1 MKNNLRYGIRKH
13 KLGAASVF
21 LGTMIVVGMGQ
32 DKEAAASEQKT
43 TTVEENGNSATDNK
57 VNETQTT
64 TTNVNT
70 IDETQSFSATAT
82 EQPSNATQVTTEKAP
97 KAVQAPQTAQP
108 ANLETV
114 KEEVVKE
121 EAKPQVETTQPQDN
135 SGDQRQVDLTPK
147 KTTQNQVAETQV
159 EVAQPRTASESKP
172 RVTRSADVVEAKEAS
187 DAKVETG
194 TDVTSKVTVTESSIE
209 GHNNTN
215 KVEPHAGQR
224 AVLKYKLKFENGLHQ
239 GDYFDF
245 TLSNNVNTHGVST
258 ARKVPEIKNGSVVMA
273 TGKIL
278 EGGKIRY
285 TFTNDIEDKVDVT
298 AELEINLFIDPK
310 TVQTNGNQTITSTL
324 NGEQTS
330 KELDVKYKDGIGNY
344 YANLNGSIETFN
356 KANNRFTHVAFIKP
370 NNGKT
375 TSVTVTGTLMKGS
388 NQNGNQPKVRVF
400 EYLGNNEDI
409 AKSVYANT
417 TDTSKFKEVTSSMN
431 GNLNVQTNGSYS
443 LNLENLDKTYVVH
456 YDGEYLN
463 GTDEV
468 DFRTQMVGHPE
479 QLYKYY
485 YDRGYTLTWDNG
497 LVLYSNKANGNGKN
511 GPIIQNNKFEYKEDT
526 IKETLKGQ
534 YDKNL
539 VTTVEEEY
547 DSSTLDIDYHT
558 AIDGEGGY
566 VDGYIETIEET
577 DSSAIDIDYHT
588 AVDSEAGHVGGYTE
602 SSEESNPIDFEEST
616 HENSK
621 HHADVVEYEED
632 TNPGGGQ
639 VTTESNLVE
648 FDEESTKDIV
658 TGAVSDHTTIEDTK
672 EYTTEINLIE
682 LVDELPEEHGQ
693 AQGPIEEITE
703 NNHHISHSGLETEN
717 GHGNYGV
724 IEEIEENS
732 HVDIK
737 SELGYEGGQ
746 NSGDQS
752 FEEDTEEDKPKYEQG
767 GNIVDI
773 DFDSVP
779 QIHGQNNG
787 NQSFEEDTEK
797 DKPKYEQ
804 GGNII
809 DIDFDSVPQIHG
821 FNKHN
826 EIIEEDTNKDKPN
839 YQFGGHNSVDFEEDT
854 LPKVSGQNE
863 GQQTIEEDT
872 TPPTPPAPEVPSEP
886 GEPTPPTPEVPSEPE
901 TPTPPTPEVPSEPET
916 PTPPTPE
923 VPSEPET
930 PTPPTPEVPAE
941 PGKPVPPAKEEPKKP
956 SKPVEQ
962 GKVVTPVIEINE
974 KVKAVAPTKQK
985 QSKKFELPETG
996 GEESTNKG
1004 MLFGGLFSILGLAL
1018 LRRNKKNNK
1027 A

>member
-43 TTVEENGNSATDNK
+43 TVEENGNSATDNK
-57 VNETQTT
+57 VSETQTT
-64 TTNVNT
+64 ATNVNT
-70 IDETQSFSATAT
+70 IEETQSYNATVT
-82 EQPSNATQVTTEKAP
+82 EQPSNATQVTTEEAP
-97 KAVQAPQTAQP
+97 NAVQAPQTAQP
-108 ANLETV
+108 ANVETV
-114 KEEVVKE
+114 KEEE
-121 EAKPQVETTQPQDN
+121 KPQVKETTQPQDN
-135 SGDQRQVDLTPK
+135 SGNQRQVDLTPK
-147 KTTQNQVAETQV
+147 KVTQNQGTETQV

-172 RVTRSADVVEAKEAS
+172 RVTRSADVAEAKEAS
-187 DAKVETG
+187 DVSEVKG

-258 ARKVPEIKNGSVVMA
+258 VRKVPDILNGSLVMA
-273 TGKIL
+273 TGKVL
-278 EGGKIRY
+278 GEGKIRY
-285 TFTNDIEDKVDVT
+285 TFTDYINNKVNVT
-298 AELEINLFIDPK
+298 ANLEINLFIDPK
-310 TVQTNGNQTITSTL
+310 TVQDNGNQKITSMINDHETEKTIPISY
-324 NGEQTS
+324 NPGVSNT
-330 KELDVKYKDGIGNY
+330 
-344 YANLNGSIETFN
+344 YANINGSIETFN
-356 KANNRFTHVAFIKP
+356 KADNKFTHVAYIIPK
-370 NNGKT
+370 NGMST
-375 TSVTVTGTLMKGS
+375 ESATITGTLMKGS
-388 NQNGNQPKVRVF
+388 NSNGNSPTVKIF
-400 EYLGNNEDI
+400 EVLESNKELP
-409 AKSVYANT
+409 KSVYANIN
-417 TDTSKFKEVTSSMN
+417 DTNTFKDVTSQMKD
-431 GNLNVQTNGSYS
+431 NLTVSENGSYS
-443 LNLENLDKTYVVH
+443 LNIENLNKTYVVH
-456 YDGEYLN
+456 YSGEYLS
-463 GTDEV
+463 GSHEV
-468 DFRTQMVGHPE
+468 DFRTQMTGHPK
-479 QLYKYY
+479 QQSIYY
-485 YDRGYTLTWDNG
+485 YNHGYTLTWDNG
-497 LVLYSNKANGNGKN
+497 LVLYSNKANGDGKY
-511 GPIIQNNKFEYKEDT
+511 GPIVDSNNFEFSEDSGNGS
-526 IKETLKGQ
+526 ISGQ
-534 YDKNL
+534 YDAKQIIE
-539 VTTVEEEY
+539 TEENQ
-547 DSSTLDIDYHT
+547 DNTPLDIDYHT

-648 FDEESTKDIV
+648 FDEESTKGIV
-658 TGAVSDHTTIEDTK
+658 TGAVSDHTTVEDTK
-672 EYTTEINLIE
+672 EYTTESNLIE

-703 NNHHISHSGLETEN
+703 NNHHISHSGLGTEN

-746 NSGDQS
+746 NSGNQS

-779 QIHGQNNG
+779 QIHGQNKG
-787 NQSFEEDTEK
+787 DQSFEEDTEK
-797 DKPKYEQ
+797 DKPKYEH

-809 DIDFDSVPQIHG
+809 DIDFDSVPHIHG
-821 FNKHN
+821 FNKHT

-839 YQFGGHNSVDFEEDT
+839 YQFGGHNIVDFEEDT

-872 TPPTPPAPEVPSEP
+872 TPPTP
-886 GEPTPPTPEVPSEPE
+886 PTPPTPEVPSEPE

-941 PGKPVPPAKEEPKKP
+941 PGKPVPPAKE
-956 SKPVEQ
+956 
-962 GKVVTPVIEINE
+962 
-974 KVKAVAPTKQK
+974 
-985 QSKKFELPETG
+985 
-996 GEESTNKG
+996 
-1004 MLFGGLFSILGLAL
+1004 
-1018 LRRNKKNNK
+1018 
-1027 A
+1027 

>member
-1 MKNNLRYGIRKH
+1 MKSNLRYGIRKH

-32 DKEAAASEQKT
+32 EKEAAASEQNN
-43 TTVEENGNSATDNK
+43 TTVEESGSSATESK
-57 VNETQTT
+57 ASETQTT
-64 TTNVNT
+64 TNNVNT
-70 IDETQSFSATAT
+70 IDETQSYSATST
-82 EQPSNATQVTTEKAP
+82 EQPSQSTQVTTEEAP
-97 KAVQAPQTAQP
+97 TTVQAPKVETSRVDLSSEKVADKETTGTQVDTAQP
-108 ANLETV
+108 SN
-114 KEEVVKE
+114 
-121 EAKPQVETTQPQDN
+121 
-135 SGDQRQVDLTPK
+135 
-147 KTTQNQVAETQV
+147 
-159 EVAQPRTASESKP
+159 ASEIKP
-172 RVTRSADVVEAKEAS
+172 RMKRSADVAEVAENEVVGEAKT
-187 DAKVETG
+187 TG
-194 TDVTSKVTVTESSIE
+194 SDVTNKVKVTESSLE
-209 GHNNTN
+209 GHKQGTN
-215 KVEPHAGQR
+215 VVNPHNAER
-224 AVLKYKLKFENGLHQ
+224 VTLKYKWSFEEGIKA

-245 TLSNNVNTHGVST
+245 TLSNNVETHGIST
-258 ARKVPEIKNGSVVMA
+258 LRKVPEIKSSADNQVMA
-273 TGKIL
+273 NGQVINERT
-278 EGGKIRY
+278 IRY
-285 TFTNDIEDKVDVT
+285 TFTDYINEKQNLT
-298 AELEINLFIDPK
+298 AELNLNLFIDPT
-310 TVQTNGNQTITSTL
+310 TVTKKGKQKVEVSLGQNKISQEFDIQYLDGVKNPMGVTVNGRIHTL
-324 NGEQTS
+324 N
-330 KELDVKYKDGIGNY
+330 KEEGKFSHFAY
-344 YANLNGSIETFN
+344 
-356 KANNRFTHVAFIKP
+356 IKP
-370 NNGKT
+370 NNQSLS
-375 TSVTVTGTLMKGS
+375 SVTVTGQVTSGYR
-388 NQNGNQPKVRVF
+388 QDGGNPTVKVYKYTGKEGLAESVF
-400 EYLGNNEDI
+400 ADLSKNDQYEDI
-409 AKSVYANT
+409 TSQLSISYNSGGYTINFESLDNNKDYVIKYEGAYDAKSE
-417 TDTSKFKEVTSSMN
+417 S
-431 GNLNVQTNGSYS
+431 LQLQTHLSAYN
-443 LNLENLDKTYVVH
+443 D
-456 YDGEYLN
+456 
-463 GTDEV
+463 
-468 DFRTQMVGHPE
+468 
-479 QLYKYY
+479 YY
-485 YDRGYTLTWDNG
+485 YYPYYPVQLTWKNS
-497 LVLYSNKANGNGKN
+497 VAFYSNKAQGDGKDKPN
-511 GPIIQNNKFEYKEDT
+511 DPII
-526 IKETLKGQ
+526 
-534 YDKNL
+534 DKS
-539 VTTVEEEY
+539 EPIE
-547 DSSTLDIDYHT
+547 LDIKSEPPVEKHELT
-558 AIDGEGGY
+558 G
-566 VDGYIETIEET
+566 TIEESN
-577 DSSAIDIDYHT
+577 DSKPIDFEYHT
-588 AVDSEAGHVGGYTE
+588 AVEGAEGHAEGIVETEEDSIHV
-602 SSEESNPIDFEEST
+602 DFEEST

-648 FDEESTKDIV
+648 FDEESTKGIV

-672 EYTTEINLIE
+672 EYTTESNLIE

-703 NNHHISHSGLETEN
+703 NNHHISHSGLGTEN

-746 NSGDQS
+746 NSGNQS

-787 NQSFEEDTEK
+787 NQSFEEDTEE

-872 TPPTPPAPEVPSEP
+872 TPPTPP
-886 GEPTPPTPEVPSEPE
+886 TPEVPSEPE

-930 PTPPTPEVPAE
+930 PTPPTPEVPTE

-985 QSKKFELPETG
+985 QSKKSELPETG

-1018 LRRNKKNNK
+1018 LRRNKKNHK

>member
-43 TTVEENGNSATDNK
+43 TVEENGNSATDNK
-57 VNETQTT
+57 VSETQTT
-64 TTNVNT
+64 ATNVNT
-70 IDETQSFSATAT
+70 IEETQSYNATVT
-82 EQPSNATQVTTEKAP
+82 EQPSNATQVTTEEAP
-97 KAVQAPQTAQP
+97 NAVQAPQTAQP
-108 ANLETV
+108 ANVETV
-114 KEEVVKE
+114 KEEE
-121 EAKPQVETTQPQDN
+121 KPQVKETTQPQDN
-135 SGDQRQVDLTPK
+135 SGNQRQVDLTPK
-147 KTTQNQVAETQV
+147 KVTQNQGTETQV

-172 RVTRSADVVEAKEAS
+172 RVTRSADVAEAKEAS
-187 DAKVETG
+187 DVSEVKG

-258 ARKVPEIKNGSVVMA
+258 VRKVPDILNGSLVMA
-273 TGKIL
+273 TGKVL
-278 EGGKIRY
+278 GEGKIRY
-285 TFTNDIEDKVDVT
+285 TFTDYINNKVNVT
-298 AELEINLFIDPK
+298 ANLEINLFIDPK
-310 TVQTNGNQTITSTL
+310 TVQDNGNQKITSMINDHETEKTIPISY
-324 NGEQTS
+324 NPGVSNT
-330 KELDVKYKDGIGNY
+330 
-344 YANLNGSIETFN
+344 YANINGSIETFN
-356 KANNRFTHVAFIKP
+356 KADNKFTHVAYIIPK
-370 NNGKT
+370 NGMST
-375 TSVTVTGTLMKGS
+375 ESATITGTLMKGS
-388 NQNGNQPKVRVF
+388 NSNGNSPTVKIF
-400 EYLGNNEDI
+400 EVLESNKELP
-409 AKSVYANT
+409 KSVYANIN
-417 TDTSKFKEVTSSMN
+417 DTNTFKDVTSQMKD
-431 GNLNVQTNGSYS
+431 NLTVSENGSYS
-443 LNLENLDKTYVVH
+443 LNIENLNKTYVVH
-456 YDGEYLN
+456 YSGEYLS
-463 GTDEV
+463 GSHEV
-468 DFRTQMVGHPE
+468 DFRTQMTGHPK
-479 QLYKYY
+479 QQSIYY
-485 YDRGYTLTWDNG
+485 YNHGYTLTWDNG
-497 LVLYSNKANGNGKN
+497 LVLYSNKANGDGKYGQIVDSNNFEFSEDSGNGS
-511 GPIIQNNKFEYKEDT
+511 IS
-526 IKETLKGQ
+526 GQ
-534 YDKNL
+534 YDAKQIIE
-539 VTTVEEEY
+539 TEENQ
-547 DSSTLDIDYHT
+547 DNTPLDIDYHT

-648 FDEESTKDIV
+648 FDEESTKGIV
-658 TGAVSDHTTIEDTK
+658 TGAVSDHTTVEDTK
-672 EYTTEINLIE
+672 EYTTESNLIE

-703 NNHHISHSGLETEN
+703 NNHHISHSGLGTEN

-746 NSGDQS
+746 NSGNQS

-779 QIHGQNNG
+779 QIHGQNKG
-787 NQSFEEDTEK
+787 DQSFEEDTEK
-797 DKPKYEQ
+797 DKPKYEH

-809 DIDFDSVPQIHG
+809 DIDFDSVPHIHG
-821 FNKHN
+821 FNKHT

-839 YQFGGHNSVDFEEDT
+839 YQFGGHNIVDFEEDT

-872 TPPTPPAPEVPSEP
+872 TPPTPPTPPTPEVPSEP
-886 GEPTPPTPEVPSEPE
+886 ETPTPPTPEVPSEPE

-974 KVKAVAPTKQK
+974 KVKAVAPTKK
-985 QSKKFELPETG
+985 AQSKKSELPETG

>member
-70 IDETQSFSATAT
+70 IDETQSYSATAT

-97 KAVQAPQTAQP
+97 KAVQAVQAPQTAQP

-121 EAKPQVETTQPQDN
+121 EAKPQVKETTQSQDN

-147 KTTQNQVAETQV
+147 KATQNQVAETQV
-159 EVAQPRTASESKP
+159 EVAQPRTVSESKP
-172 RVTRSADVVEAKEAS
+172 RVTRSADVAEAKEAS
-187 DAKVETG
+187 DVSEVKG

-258 ARKVPEIKNGSVVMA
+258 VRKVPDILNGSLVMA
-273 TGKIL
+273 TGKVL
-278 EGGKIRY
+278 GEGKIRY
-285 TFTNDIEDKVDVT
+285 TFTDYINNKVNVT
-298 AELEINLFIDPK
+298 ANLEINLFIDPK
-310 TVQTNGNQTITSTL
+310 TVQDNGNQKITSMINDHETEKTIPISY
-324 NGEQTS
+324 NPGVSNT
-330 KELDVKYKDGIGNY
+330 
-344 YANLNGSIETFN
+344 YANINGSIETFN
-356 KANNRFTHVAFIKP
+356 KADNKFTHVAYIIPK
-370 NNGKT
+370 NGMST
-375 TSVTVTGTLMKGS
+375 ESATITGTLMKGS
-388 NQNGNQPKVRVF
+388 NSNGNSPTVKIF
-400 EYLGNNEDI
+400 EVLESNKELP
-409 AKSVYANT
+409 KSVYANIN
-417 TDTSKFKEVTSSMN
+417 DTNTFKDVTSQMKD
-431 GNLNVQTNGSYS
+431 NLTVSENGSYS
-443 LNLENLDKTYVVH
+443 LNIENLNKTYVVH
-456 YDGEYLN
+456 YSGEYLS
-463 GTDEV
+463 GSHEV
-468 DFRTQMVGHPE
+468 DFRTQMTGHPK
-479 QLYKYY
+479 QQSIYY
-485 YDRGYTLTWDNG
+485 YNHGYTLTWDNG
-497 LVLYSNKANGNGKN
+497 LVLYSNKANGDGKY
-511 GPIIQNNKFEYKEDT
+511 GPIVDSNNFEFSEDSGNGS
-526 IKETLKGQ
+526 ISGQ
-534 YDKNL
+534 YDAKQIIE
-539 VTTVEEEY
+539 TEENQ
-547 DSSTLDIDYHT
+547 DNTPLDIDYHT

-648 FDEESTKDIV
+648 FDEESTKGIV
-658 TGAVSDHTTIEDTK
+658 TGAVSDHTTVEDTK
-672 EYTTEINLIE
+672 EYTTESNLIE
-682 LVDELPEEHGQ
+682 LVDELPKEHGQ

-703 NNHHISHSGLETEN
+703 NYQHISHSGLGTEN

-746 NSGDQS
+746 NSGNQS

-779 QIHGQNNG
+779 QIHGQNKG
-787 NQSFEEDTEK
+787 DQSFEEDTEK
-797 DKPKYEQ
+797 DKPKYEH

-809 DIDFDSVPQIHG
+809 DIDFDSVPHIHG
-821 FNKHN
+821 FNKHT

-839 YQFGGHNSVDFEEDT
+839 YQFGGHNIVDFEEDT

-872 TPPTPPAPEVPSEP
+872 TP
-886 GEPTPPTPEVPSEPE
+886 
-901 TPTPPTPEVPSEPET
+901 PTPPTPEVPSEPET

-974 KVKAVAPTKQK
+974 KVKAVAPTKK
-985 QSKKFELPETG
+985 AQSKKSELPETG

>member
-1 MKNNLRYGIRKH
+1 MKSNLRYGIRKH

-32 DKEAAASEQKT
+32 EKEAAASEQNN
-43 TTVEENGNSATDNK
+43 TTVEETGNSATESK
-57 VNETQTT
+57 ASETQTT
-64 TTNVNT
+64 TNNVNT
-70 IDETQSFSATAT
+70 IDETQLYSAIST
-82 EQPSNATQVTTEKAP
+82 EQPSQSTQVTTEEAP
-97 KAVQAPQTAQP
+97 TTVQAPKVGTSRVDLPSEKATDKEIAGTQVDTAQP
-108 ANLETV
+108 SNV
-114 KEEVVKE
+114 
-121 EAKPQVETTQPQDN
+121 
-135 SGDQRQVDLTPK
+135 
-147 KTTQNQVAETQV
+147 
-159 EVAQPRTASESKP
+159 SEIKP
-172 RVTRSADVVEAKEAS
+172 RMKRSADVTAASEKEVVEE
-187 DAKVETG
+187 DKVTG
-194 TDVTSKVTVTESSIE
+194 TDVTSKVTVENGSEIV
-209 GHNNTN
+209 GHKQDTN
-215 KVEPHAGQR
+215 VVNPHNAER
-224 AVLKYKLKFENGLHQ
+224 VTLKYKWKFGEGIKA

-245 TLSNNVNTHGVST
+245 TLSDNVETHGIST
-258 ARKVPEIKNGSVVMA
+258 LRKVPEIKSTDGQVMA
-273 TGKIL
+273 TGEIIGERKV
-278 EGGKIRY
+278 RY
-285 TFTNDIEDKVDVT
+285 TFKEYVQEKKDLT
-298 AELEINLFIDPK
+298 AELSLNLFIDPT
-310 TVQTNGNQTITSTL
+310 TVTQKGNQNVEVKLGETTVSKIFNIQYLGGVRDNWGVTVNGRIHTL
-324 NGEQTS
+324 N
-330 KELDVKYKDGIGNY
+330 KEDGKFSHFAY
-344 YANLNGSIETFN
+344 
-356 KANNRFTHVAFIKP
+356 VKP
-370 NNGKT
+370 NNQSLS
-375 TSVTVTGTLMKGS
+375 SVTVSGQVTKG
-388 NQNGNQPKVRVF
+388 NKAGANNPTVKVYKHIGS
-400 EYLGNNEDI
+400 EELAE
-409 AKSVYANT
+409 SVYGDVIDAT
-417 TDTSKFKEVTSSMN
+417 KFEDVTKMLSLTFTGN
-431 GNLNVQTNGSYS
+431 GGYS
-443 LNLENLDKTYVVH
+443 IDFSELDKTKNYVI
-456 YDGEYLN
+456 
-463 GTDEV
+463 
-468 DFRTQMVGHPE
+468 
-479 QLYKYY
+479 KYEG
-485 YDRGYTLTWDNG
+485 D
-497 LVLYSNKANGNGKN
+497 
-511 GPIIQNNKFEYKEDT
+511 
-526 IKETLKGQ
+526 
-534 YDKNL
+534 
-539 VTTVEEEY
+539 Y
-547 DSSTLDIDYHT
+547 DSSASDLNFQTKLTGYHNHYPYYPYYPVQLTWNNGVAFYSNNAKGDGKDKPNDPIIEKSEPIDLDIKSEPPVEKHELT
-558 AIDGEGGY
+558 G
-566 VDGYIETIEET
+566 TIEESN
-577 DSSAIDIDYHT
+577 DSKPIDFEYHT
-588 AVDSEAGHVGGYTE
+588 AVEGSEGHAEGIVETEEDSIHV
-602 SSEESNPIDFEEST
+602 DFEEST

-648 FDEESTKDIV
+648 FDEESTKGIV

-672 EYTTEINLIE
+672 EYTTESNLIE
-682 LVDELPEEHGQ
+682 LVDELPEEHAQ

-703 NNHHISHSGLETEN
+703 NNHHISHSGLGTEN

-746 NSGDQS
+746 NSGNQS

-779 QIHGQNNG
+779 QIQGQNNG

-809 DIDFDSVPQIHG
+809 DIDFDSVPHIHG

-839 YQFGGHNSVDFEEDT
+839 YQFGGHNSVDFEEGT

-872 TPPTPPAPEVPSEP
+872 TP
-886 GEPTPPTPEVPSEPE
+886 PTPPTPEVPSEPE

-962 GKVVTPVIEINE
+962 GKIVTPVIEINE

-985 QSKKFELPETG
+985 QSKKSELPETG

-1018 LRRNKKNNK
+1018 LRRNKKNHK

>member
-1 MKNNLRYGIRKH
+1 MKSNLRYGIRKH

-32 DKEAAASEQKT
+32 EKEAAASEQNN
-43 TTVEENGNSATDNK
+43 TTVEESGSSATESK
-57 VNETQTT
+57 ASETQTT
-64 TTNVNT
+64 TNNVNT
-70 IDETQSFSATAT
+70 IDETQSYSATST
-82 EQPSNATQVTTEKAP
+82 EQPSQSTQVTTEEAP
-97 KAVQAPQTAQP
+97 TTVQAPKVETSRVDLPSEKVADKETTGTQVDTAQP
-108 ANLETV
+108 SNISEIKPRMKRSADGAVVSE
-114 KEEVVKE
+114 KEVVE
-121 EAKPQVETTQPQDN
+121 EAK
-135 SGDQRQVDLTPK
+135 
-147 KTTQNQVAETQV
+147 A
-159 EVAQPRTASESKP
+159 
-172 RVTRSADVVEAKEAS
+172 
-187 DAKVETG
+187 TG
-194 TDVTSKVTVTESSIE
+194 TDVTSKVKVEEGSEIV
-209 GHNNTN
+209 GHNNKETN
-215 KVEPHAGQR
+215 VVNPHNAER
-224 AVLKYKLKFENGLHQ
+224 VTLKYKWKFEDGIKP

-245 TLSNNVNTHGVST
+245 TLSNNVETHGIST
-258 ARKVPEIKNGSVVMA
+258 LRKVPEIKSTDGQVMA
-273 TGKIL
+273 NGQVIN
-278 EGGKIRY
+278 ERKIRY
-285 TFTNDIEDKVDVT
+285 TFTDYINHKKDLT
-298 AELEINLFIDPK
+298 AELNLNLFIDPT
-310 TVQTNGNQTITSTL
+310 TVTKQGKEKVEVSLGQNKISQEFDIQYLDGVKDRMGVTVNGRIDTL
-324 NGEQTS
+324 N
-330 KELDVKYKDGIGNY
+330 KEDGKFSHFAY
-344 YANLNGSIETFN
+344 
-356 KANNRFTHVAFIKP
+356 IKP
-370 NNGKT
+370 NNRSLS
-375 TSVTVTGTLMKGS
+375 SVTVTGQVTAGYKQNAKNPTVKVYKHIGS
-388 NQNGNQPKVRVF
+388 D
-400 EYLGNNEDI
+400 ELAE
-409 AKSVYANT
+409 SVYAKL
-417 TDTSKFKEVTSSMN
+417 DDASKFEDVTEKV
-431 GNLNVQTNGSYS
+431 NLSYTGEGGYSFTFDS
-443 LNLENLDKTYVVH
+443 LEDNNNYVVK
-456 YDGEYLN
+456 YEGEYNTEAKDLN
-463 GTDEV
+463 FQTRLTGY
-468 DFRTQMVGHPE
+468 HN
-479 QLYKYY
+479 YY
-485 YDRGYTLTWDNG
+485 PYYPYYPVQLTWNNG
-497 LVLYSNKANGNGKN
+497 VAFYSNKAQGDGKDKPN
-511 GPIIQNNKFEYKEDT
+511 EPIIEHSTPIELEFKSEPP
-526 IKETLKGQ
+526 
-534 YDKNL
+534 
-539 VTTVEEEY
+539 VEKHEL
-547 DSSTLDIDYHT
+547 T
-558 AIDGEGGY
+558 G
-566 VDGYIETIEET
+566 TIEESD
-577 DSSAIDIDYHT
+577 DSKPIDFEYHT
-588 AVDSEAGHVGGYTE
+588 AVEGSEGHAEGTIETEEDSIHV
-602 SSEESNPIDFEEST
+602 DFEEST

-648 FDEESTKDIV
+648 FDEESTKGIV
-658 TGAVSDHTTIEDTK
+658 TGAVSDHTTVEDTK
-672 EYTTEINLIE
+672 EYTTESNLIE

-703 NNHHISHSGLETEN
+703 NNHHISHSGLGTEN

-746 NSGDQS
+746 NRGNQS

-779 QIHGQNNG
+779 QIQGQNNG

-809 DIDFDSVPQIHG
+809 DIDFDSVPHIHG

-872 TPPTPPAPEVPSEP
+872 TPPTPP
-886 GEPTPPTPEVPSEPE
+886 TPEVPSEPE
-901 TPTPPTPEVPSEPET
+901 TPTPPTPEIPSEPDT
-916 PTPPTPE
+916 P
-923 VPSEPET
+923 V
-930 PTPPTPEVPAE
+930 PPTPEVPAE

-974 KVKAVAPTKQK
+974 KVKAVTPTKQK
-985 QSKKFELPETG
+985 QSKKYELPETG

>member
-1 MKNNLRYGIRKH
+1 MKSNLRYGIRKH

-32 DKEAAASEQKT
+32 EKEAAASEENN
-43 TTVEENGNSATDNK
+43 TTVEESGSSATESK
-57 VNETQTT
+57 ASETQTT
-64 TTNVNT
+64 TNNVNT
-70 IDETQSFSATAT
+70 IDETQSYSATST
-82 EQPSNATQVTTEKAP
+82 EQPSQSTQVTTEEAP
-97 KAVQAPQTAQP
+97 TTVQAPKVETSRVDLPSEKVADKETTGTQVDTAQP
-108 ANLETV
+108 SNF
-114 KEEVVKE
+114 
-121 EAKPQVETTQPQDN
+121 
-135 SGDQRQVDLTPK
+135 
-147 KTTQNQVAETQV
+147 
-159 EVAQPRTASESKP
+159 SEIKP
-172 RVTRSADVVEAKEAS
+172 RVKRSADVAAVAEKEVVEEAN
-187 DAKVETG
+187 ATG
-194 TDVTSKVTVTESSIE
+194 TDVTSKVTVENGSKIV
-209 GHNNTN
+209 GHKQDTN
-215 KVEPHAGQR
+215 VVNPHNAER
-224 AVLKYKLKFENGLHQ
+224 VTLKYKWKFGEDIKP

-245 TLSNNVNTHGVST
+245 TLSNNVETHGIST
-258 ARKVPEIKNGSVVMA
+258 LRKVPEIKSTTEDKVMA
-273 TGKIL
+273 IGEVID
-278 EGGKIRY
+278 ERKIRY
-285 TFTNDIEDKVDVT
+285 TFTDYINSKKDLT
-298 AELEINLFIDPK
+298 AELNLNLFIDPT
-310 TVQTNGNQTITSTL
+310 TVTKQGKQNVKVTLGNKEIEKEFNIKYLDGVKDRMGVTVNGRIDTL
-324 NGEQTS
+324 N
-330 KELDVKYKDGIGNY
+330 KEKGK
-344 YANLNGSIETFN
+344 
-356 KANNRFTHVAFIKP
+356 FIHFAYMKP
-370 NNGKT
+370 NNQSL
-375 TSVTVTGTLMKGS
+375 TSVTVTGQVTKGS
-388 NQNGNQPKVRVF
+388 KSGASNPTVKVYKHNGSD
-400 EYLGNNEDI
+400 ELAE
-409 AKSVYANT
+409 SVYAKLDDAN
-417 TDTSKFKEVTSSMN
+417 KFEDVTN
-431 GNLNVQTNGSYS
+431 KVNLSYTGDGGYS
-443 LNLENLDKTYVVH
+443 LDFSDLDNSKDYVIK
-456 YDGEYLN
+456 YEGEYDQNAKDLN
-463 GTDEV
+463 
-468 DFRTQMVGHPE
+468 FRTHLSGYHKNYP
-479 QLYKYY
+479 YYPNYY
-485 YDRGYTLTWDNG
+485 YPVQLTWDNG
-497 LVLYSNKANGNGKN
+497 VAFYSNKAQGDGKDKPN
-511 GPIIQNNKFEYKEDT
+511 DPIIEKSEPID
-526 IKETLKGQ
+526 
-534 YDKNL
+534 
-539 VTTVEEEY
+539 
-547 DSSTLDIDYHT
+547 LDIKSEPPVEKHELT
-558 AIDGEGGY
+558 G
-566 VDGYIETIEET
+566 TIEESN
-577 DSSAIDIDYHT
+577 DSKPIDFEYHT
-588 AVDSEAGHVGGYTE
+588 AVEGAEGHAEGIVETEEDSIHVDY
-602 SSEESNPIDFEEST
+602 EEST

-648 FDEESTKDIV
+648 FDEDSTKGIV
-658 TGAVSDHTTIEDTK
+658 TGAVSDHTTVEDTK
-672 EYTTEINLIE
+672 EYTTESNLIE

-703 NNHHISHSGLETEN
+703 NNHHISHSGLGTEN

-746 NSGDQS
+746 NSGNQS

-779 QIHGQNNG
+779 QIYGQNNG

-872 TPPTPPAPEVPSEP
+872 TS
-886 GEPTPPTPEVPSEPE
+886 PTPPTPEVPSEPE
-901 TPTPPTPEVPSEPET
+901 TPTPPSPEVPSEPG
-916 PTPPTPE
+916 
-923 VPSEPET
+923 T

-974 KVKAVAPTKQK
+974 KVKAVAPTKK
-985 QSKKFELPETG
+985 AQSKKSELPETG

-1018 LRRNKKNNK
+1018 LRRNKKNHK

>member
-43 TTVEENGNSATDNK
+43 TVEENGNSATDNK
-57 VNETQTT
+57 VSETQTT
-64 TTNVNT
+64 ATNVNT
-70 IDETQSFSATAT
+70 IEETQSYNATVT
-82 EQPSNATQVTTEKAP
+82 EQPSNATQVTTEEAP
-97 KAVQAPQTAQP
+97 NAVQAPQTAQP
-108 ANLETV
+108 ANVETV
-114 KEEVVKE
+114 KEEE
-121 EAKPQVETTQPQDN
+121 KPQVKETTQPQDN
-135 SGDQRQVDLTPK
+135 SGNQRQVDLTPK
-147 KTTQNQVAETQV
+147 KVTQNQGTETQV

-172 RVTRSADVVEAKEAS
+172 RVTRSADVAEAKEAS
-187 DAKVETG
+187 DVSEVKG

-258 ARKVPEIKNGSVVMA
+258 VRKVPDILNSSLVMA
-273 TGKIL
+273 TGKVL
-278 EGGKIRY
+278 GEGKIRY
-285 TFTNDIEDKVDVT
+285 TFTDYINNKVNVT
-298 AELEINLFIDPK
+298 ANLEINLFIDPK
-310 TVQTNGNQTITSTL
+310 TVQDNGNQKITSMINDHETEKTIPISY
-324 NGEQTS
+324 NPGVSNT
-330 KELDVKYKDGIGNY
+330 
-344 YANLNGSIETFN
+344 YANINGSIETFN
-356 KANNRFTHVAFIKP
+356 KADNKFTHVAYIIPK
-370 NNGKT
+370 NGMST
-375 TSVTVTGTLMKGS
+375 ESATITGTLMKGS
-388 NQNGNQPKVRVF
+388 NSNGNSPTVKIF
-400 EYLGNNEDI
+400 EVLESNKELP
-409 AKSVYANT
+409 KSVYANIN
-417 TDTSKFKEVTSSMN
+417 DTNTFKDVTSQMKD
-431 GNLNVQTNGSYS
+431 NLTVSENGSYS
-443 LNLENLDKTYVVH
+443 LNIENLNKTYVVH
-456 YDGEYLN
+456 YSGEYLS
-463 GTDEV
+463 GSHEV
-468 DFRTQMVGHPE
+468 DFRTQMTGHPK
-479 QLYKYY
+479 QQSIYY
-485 YDRGYTLTWDNG
+485 YNHGYTLTWDNG
-497 LVLYSNKANGNGKN
+497 LVLYSNKANGDGKY
-511 GPIIQNNKFEYKEDT
+511 GPIVDSNNFEFSEDSGNGS
-526 IKETLKGQ
+526 ISGQ
-534 YDKNL
+534 YDAKQIIE
-539 VTTVEEEY
+539 TEENQ
-547 DSSTLDIDYHT
+547 DNTPLDIDYHT

-648 FDEESTKDIV
+648 FDEESTKGIV
-658 TGAVSDHTTIEDTK
+658 TGAVSDHTTVEDTK
-672 EYTTEINLIE
+672 EYTTESNLIE
-682 LVDELPEEHGQ
+682 LVDELPKEHGQ

-703 NNHHISHSGLETEN
+703 NYQHISHSGLGTEN

-746 NSGDQS
+746 NSGNQS

-787 NQSFEEDTEK
+787 DQSFEEDTEK

-809 DIDFDSVPQIHG
+809 DIDFDSVPHIHG

-854 LPKVSGQNE
+854 LPQVSGHNE

-872 TPPTPPAPEVPSEP
+872 TPPIVP
-886 GEPTPPTPEVPSEPE
+886 PTPPTPEVPI
-901 TPTPPTPEVPSEPET
+901 VP

-974 KVKAVAPTKQK
+974 KVKAVAPTKK
-985 QSKKFELPETG
+985 AQSKKSELPETG

-1018 LRRNKKNNK
+1018 LRRNKKNHK

>member
-1 MKNNLRYGIRKH
+1 MKRNLRYGIRKH

-32 DKEAAASEQKT
+32 EKEAAASEQNN
-43 TTVEENGNSATDNK
+43 TTVEESGSSATERK
-57 VNETQTT
+57 ASETQTT
-64 TTNVNT
+64 TNNVNT
-70 IDETQSFSATAT
+70 IDETQSYSATST
-82 EQPSNATQVTTEKAP
+82 EQPSQSTQVTIEEAP
-97 KAVQAPQTAQP
+97 TTVQAPKVETSRVDLPSEKVADKKTTGTQVDTTQP
-108 ANLETV
+108 SNVSEIKPRMKRSTDVAAVAE
-114 KEEVVKE
+114 KEVVE
-121 EAKPQVETTQPQDN
+121 EAK
-135 SGDQRQVDLTPK
+135 
-147 KTTQNQVAETQV
+147 A
-159 EVAQPRTASESKP
+159 
-172 RVTRSADVVEAKEAS
+172 
-187 DAKVETG
+187 TG
-194 TDVTSKVTVTESSIE
+194 TDVTSKVTVEEGSEIV
-209 GHNNTN
+209 GHNNKETN
-215 KVEPHAGQR
+215 VVNPHNAER
-224 AVLKYKLKFENGLHQ
+224 VTLKYKWNFGEGIKA

-245 TLSNNVNTHGVST
+245 TLSDNVETHGIST
-258 ARKVPEIKNGSVVMA
+258 LRKVPEIKSSTEDKVMA
-273 TGKIL
+273 NGQVIG
-278 EGGKIRY
+278 ERKIRY
-285 TFTNDIEDKVDVT
+285 TFTDYIDNKKDLT
-298 AELEINLFIDPK
+298 AELTLNLFIDPT
-310 TVQTNGNQTITSTL
+310 TVTKQGMEKVEVSLGQNKVSKEFDIKYLDGVKDRMGVTVNGRIDTL
-324 NGEQTS
+324 N
-330 KELDVKYKDGIGNY
+330 KADGKFSHFAY
-344 YANLNGSIETFN
+344 
-356 KANNRFTHVAFIKP
+356 VKP
-370 NNGKT
+370 NNQSLS
-375 TSVTVTGTLMKGS
+375 SVTVTGQVTSGYKQNAKNPTVKVYKHIGS
-388 NQNGNQPKVRVF
+388 D
-400 EYLGNNEDI
+400 ELAE
-409 AKSVYANT
+409 SVYAKLDDAN
-417 TDTSKFKEVTSSMN
+417 KFEDVTN
-431 GNLNVQTNGSYS
+431 KVNLSYTGDGGYS
-443 LNLENLDKTYVVH
+443 LNFNDLDNTKNYVIK
-456 YDGEYLN
+456 YEGEYDQNAKDLN
-463 GTDEV
+463 
-468 DFRTQMVGHPE
+468 FRTHLSGYHKNY
-479 QLYKYY
+479 LYSPYY
-485 YDRGYTLTWDNG
+485 PYYPVQLTWNNG
-497 LVLYSNKANGNGKN
+497 VAFYSNNAQGDGKDKPN
-511 GPIIQNNKFEYKEDT
+511 DPIIEKSEPID
-526 IKETLKGQ
+526 
-534 YDKNL
+534 
-539 VTTVEEEY
+539 
-547 DSSTLDIDYHT
+547 LDIKSEPPVEKHELT
-558 AIDGEGGY
+558 G
-566 VDGYIETIEET
+566 TIEESS
-577 DSSAIDIDYHT
+577 DSKPIDFEYHT
-588 AVDSEAGHVGGYTE
+588 AVEGAEGHAEGIVETEEDSIHV
-602 SSEESNPIDFEEST
+602 DFEEST

-648 FDEESTKDIV
+648 FDEDSTKGIV

-672 EYTTEINLIE
+672 EYTTESNLIE

-703 NNHHISHSGLETEN
+703 NNHHISHSGLGTEN

-746 NSGDQS
+746 NSGNQS

-767 GNIVDI
+767 GNIV
-773 DFDSVP
+773 
-779 QIHGQNNG
+779 
-787 NQSFEEDTEK
+787 
-797 DKPKYEQ
+797 
-804 GGNII
+804 

-872 TPPTPPAPEVPSEP
+872 TPPTPPTPEVPSEP
-886 GEPTPPTPEVPSEPE
+886 ETPTPPTPEVPSEPE

-930 PTPPTPEVPAE
+930 PTPPTPEVPSEPGKPTPPTPEVPSEPGTPVPPTPEVPAE

-985 QSKKFELPETG
+985 QSKKPELPETG

-1018 LRRNKKNNK
+1018 LRRNKKNHK